1 MDFEAEAFQS
11 LASTPQHCAIP
22 TRDHCDAGIGRIELA
37 QVALPARR
45 TIAEY
50 TDRQRRVIE
59 GTYDLAAGFGILTFA
74 LVRMVE
80 RLRVVESS
88 VVAEL

>member
-1 MDFEAEAFQS
+1 MYFEEEAFQS
-11 LASTPQHCAIP
+11 LASTPQRCIFRA
-22 TRDHCDAGIGRIELA
+22 DKGSEAGIERIELA

-59 GTYDLAAGFGILTFA
+59 STYDLAAGFGILTFA
-74 LVRMVE
+74 LIKIVGI
-80 RLRVVESS
+80 LRVLEM
-88 VVAEL
+88 